1 MENGRYNHKKSMA
14 TFISAFPE
22 SNPQYALIV
31 VMDDPK
37 ASKET
42 YGFTTAGWNAVPVS
56 KNIITAIAPQL
67 NIKADFDLEKQKS
80 IVDAAYKK

>member
-1 MENGRYNHKKSMA
+1 
-14 TFISAFPE
+14 
-22 SNPQYALIV
+22 
-31 VMDDPK
+31 MDDPK

-42 YGFTTAGWNAVPVS
+42 FGFTTAGWNAVPVS

-67 NIKADFDLEKQKS
+67 NVKADFDLEKQKS